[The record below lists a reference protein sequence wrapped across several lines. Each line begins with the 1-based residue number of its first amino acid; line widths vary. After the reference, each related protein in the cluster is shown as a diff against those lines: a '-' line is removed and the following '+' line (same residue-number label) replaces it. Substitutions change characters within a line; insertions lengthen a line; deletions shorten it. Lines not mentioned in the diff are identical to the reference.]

1 MDQQAEAYSCRESM
15 PSAASA
21 QERFTATIRPLGRCA
36 DSTVE
41 SAREMG
47 HAANMKHVILIPVMS
62 LTLAGCAGLDMNN
75 IMPRPPHLQ
84 NQPATATSTPPA
96 PPPDAVTV
104 EQLDTASEADK
115 VAAAATT
122 PSVAAGS
129 LGSTVASLGDP
140 TTPGFWLETPLVK
153 SETKGRVQSKST
165 GRTVKVTLRPAS
177 GGSSRVSLSTL
188 QLLDLDISGLHE
200 LIVYGS

>member
-1 MDQQAEAYSCRESM
+1 
-15 PSAASA
+15 
-21 QERFTATIRPLGRCA
+21 
-36 DSTVE
+36 
-41 SAREMG
+41 MG
-47 HAANMKHVILIPVMS
+47 HAGIMKHVILIPVLGMT
-62 LTLAGCAGLDMNN
+62 LTGCAGFDMNN

-84 NQPATATSTPPA
+84 TQPTHSGPTPPA

-104 EQLDTASEADK
+104 EQLDTASQADK
-115 VAAAATT
+115 MAAAAAP
-122 PSVAAGS
+122 PSLAAGS
-129 LGSTVASLGDP
+129 LGKTVASLGDP

-153 SETKGRVQSKST
+153 SEIKGRVQSKAS

>member
-1 MDQQAEAYSCRESM
+1 M
-15 PSAASA
+15 PRDGSV
-21 QERFTATIRPLGRCA
+21 QGRFVATIRHLGGRA
-36 DSTVE
+36 NSTVE
-41 SAREMG
+41 SACEMG
-47 HAANMKHVILIPVMS
+47 HAADMKHVILIPVMS

-84 NQPATATSTPPA
+84 NQPAPATPPA

-122 PSVAAGS
+122 PSMAAGS
-129 LGSTVASLGDP
+129 LGKTVASLGDP
-140 TTPGFWLETPLVK
+140 TAPGFWLETPLVK
-153 SETKGRVQSKST
+153 TETQGRVQSKAS
-165 GRTVKVTLRPAS
+165 GRTVKVTLRPSA

-200 LIVYGS
+200 LIIYGS